1 MLLLCK
7 KFIIAGSGGNY
18 TPGQVLVNSDS
29 GSVPSSINL
38 LDDGVYELRLV
49 GGGGGVNNYFG
60 VATGGSGGGFVGT
73 VRLTK
78 GTYSITWGKKGGNVT
93 SSTGRAGSG
102 GSSVFGGASVGGG
115 QGGATGYA
123 GAGGAKPTMPYTIVS
138 SSVNRA
144 GNAGGTYNVGGG
156 AGGASIYS
164 GYGKG
169 CGYTNVGGYSNAT
182 NGLVYLAFVSD

>member
-7 KFIIAGSGGNY
+7 KFIIADSGGNY

-38 LDDGVYELRLV
+38 LDDGIYTLRLV
-49 GGGGGVNNYFG
+49 GGGGGVNTYFG

-78 GTYSITWGKKGGNVT
+78 GTYSITWGKKGAN
-93 SSTGRAGSG
+93 SDSMSNAGSG
-102 GSSVFGGASVGGG
+102 GNSVFGGASAGGG
-115 QGGATGYA
+115 GGGRVGYA
-123 GAGGAKPTMPYTIVS
+123 GTAGAKPTMPYTVVS

-144 GNAGGTYNVGGG
+144 GNAGARYDIGGG
-156 AGGASIYS
+156 AGASSIYG

-169 CGYTNVGGYSNAT
+169 CGWTRVGGYSNAT
-182 NGLVYLAFVSD
+182 NGLVYLAFVSA